1 MYTKN
6 TGMRD
11 RHRNGRVTLTDVT
24 EVTEAARYDA
34 ISVLTSHDVRLKQQV
49 LLVRK

>member
-24 EVTEAARYDA
+24 EVTDAARYDA
-34 ISVLTSHDVRLKQQV
+34 ISVLTSHVRLKQQV
-49 LLVRK
+49 LLVR